1 MININN
7 EGPELEEDLE
17 EESKQQSSKAKNP
30 MSPETTKNLE
40 DVSEMTEPANDQNLE
55 KMAELNVSLKMELS
69 AVLAQM
75 QA

>member
-7 EGPELEEDLE
+7 EGPELEEDE
-17 EESKQQSSKAKNP
+17 EEDSKQQSSMAKNP

-55 KMAELNVSLKMELS
+55 KMAEINESLKKELS

-75 QA
+75 